1 MGSQKKKHQHNDSVD
16 SNFDEDMPTIHSFG
30 SLDALEAAINKSS
43 SEHGSVGPKYDAAA
57 IRAEFKTYQ
66 ATLPKPDEL
75 LQQQHS
81 FAALR
86 ARFEEGKVKPPRFL
100 SYIPEM
106 GIKPHHA
113 LCMLLLSEYEAG
125 KKLTKRSFVYSKIVK
140 ILSFGCLHNQL
151 NNPADFIRDQF
162 YRVAHAV
169 PTDTVTPE
177 VLRKKIRNKGLVRLR
192 VLSMNSNAS
201 YHPNMS
207 NL

>member
-1 MGSQKKKHQHNDSVD
+1 MSPKKKVHHDNDDNSVD
-16 SNFDEDMPTIHSFG
+16 SNFDEEMPTIHSCG

-43 SEHGSVGPKYDAAA
+43 SEHGSVAPKYDAAA

-81 FAALR
+81 FAVLR
-86 ARFEEGKVKPPRFL
+86 MLMDAGKVEAPRFL
-100 SYIPEM
+100 KYKEEG

-125 KKLTKRSFVYSKIVK
+125 KKLTKRSFVYSKVVK
-140 ILSFGCLHNQL
+140 ILSFGCLYNQL

-169 PTDTVTPE
+169 PTSTVTPE
-177 VLRKKIRNKGLVRLR
+177 VLRKKIRNKGLVSSKSRAI
-192 VLSMNSNAS
+192 MCICK
-201 YHPNMS
+201 
-207 NL
+207 